1 MKFRNNIIFGK
12 KLIIKAAGKIN
23 LYLNVKK
30 NGRDDGYHEIK
41 SIMQSVSLY
50 DELCF
55 EVNKRDTENEEYYEN
70 GNGIFITSNNVDIPL
85 DEKNL
90 VHKAALLI
98 LDNFNLRKKYHLKI
112 SITKHIPVCAGLA
125 GGSTNAAATL
135 VASNKLFNLNMEV
148 NKLLELA
155 SMIGSDVP
163 FCISGGTALAEG
175 RGEIISKLPDLPFCW
190 VVLANNDKKF
200 LSRDVYKKFDLVG
213 KEKKSV
219 HVDLTNNILNKK
231 FDDFFKGLDNDLEA
245 VVIGEDEVVP
255 LIKQKALDLGALQ
268 SQMTGSGPTV
278 FAFCPDLKVAKRV
291 YEGLN
296 AIAGETFL
304 SHTVPKSLSFI

>member
-1 MKFRNNIIFGK
+1 MKFNNNITLGK
-12 KLIIKAAGKIN
+12 KLILKAAGKIN

-30 NGRDDGYHEIK
+30 NSRDDGYHEIK
-41 SIMQSVSLY
+41 SIMQSVSLS

-55 EVNKRDTENEEYYEN
+55 EVNERDPDNEEYRES

-98 LDNFNLRKKYHLKI
+98 LDSFNLREKYNLKI

-135 VASNKLFNLNMEV
+135 VALDKLFNLNIRT
-148 NKLLELA
+148 NNLLELA

-163 FCISGGTALAEG
+163 FCVSGGTALAEG
-175 RGEIISKLPDLPFCW
+175 RGEKVSKLPDLPFCW

-213 KEKKSV
+213 KEKKSA
-219 HVDLTNNILNKK
+219 HIDLTNNILNKK
-231 FDDFFKGLDNDLEA
+231 FDNFFKGLENDLETIVA
-245 VVIGEDEVVP
+245 DEDGIVS
-255 LIKQKALDLGALQ
+255 LIKQRALALGALQ
-268 SQMTGSGPTV
+268 AQMTGSGPTV
-278 FAFCPDLKVAKRV
+278 FAFCPDLKVARKV

-296 AIAGETFL
+296 TIAGETFL
-304 SHTVPKSLSFI
+304 SHTVSKSLSFI